1 MKQHTLIIT
10 QFDDDLDDED
20 REIVKVRLAPD
31 TDPMTATLTVLQA
44 LQGIKPP
51 RKTRS
56 DAGHPKKNSQPA
68 AA

>member
-1 MKQHTLIIT
+1 MKHHTLIIT
-10 QFDDDLDDED
+10 EMDDDLDED

-31 TDPMTATLTVLQA
+31 TDPTTATLTVLQA

>member
-1 MKQHTLIIT
+1 MKHHTLIIHEM
-10 QFDDDLDDED
+10 DDDLDDQE
-20 REIVKVRLAPD
+20 REIVKVRLAPG
-31 TDPMTATLTVLQA
+31 TDPATATLTVLQA

-56 DAGHPKKNSQPA
+56 DAGHPKKPATA

>member
-1 MKQHTLIIT
+1 MKHHTLIIHEL
-10 QFDDDLDDED
+10 DDDTDLET
-20 REIVKVRLAPD
+20 EIVKVRLAPD
-31 TDPMTATLTVLQA
+31 TDPTTATLTVLQA

>member
-1 MKQHTLIIT
+1 MKYHILIIHEL
-10 QFDDDLDDED
+10 DDDTDIES
-20 REIVKVRLAPD
+20 EIVKVRLAPG
-31 TDPMTATLTVLQA
+31 TDPATATVTVLQA